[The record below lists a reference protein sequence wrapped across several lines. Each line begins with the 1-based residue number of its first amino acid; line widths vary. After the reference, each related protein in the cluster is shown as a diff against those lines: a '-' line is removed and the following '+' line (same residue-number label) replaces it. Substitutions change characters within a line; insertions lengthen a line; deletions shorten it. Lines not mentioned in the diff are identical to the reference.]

1 MIVGVDLG
9 KTGCRALSDTGAS
22 AEAVGSPGLAEPD
35 GVEAALVSVRTV
47 LADLPATD
55 LTAVAV
61 GAAGAE
67 AAPAARI
74 ELVRALATDHPGVEV
89 AVTSDSVTAHAGAL
103 GGRPGAVLAAGTGTV
118 ALAVRA
124 DGQRRQFDG
133 WGPWLGDDG
142 GGSWIGRHALRA
154 VLLHREG
161 RGPATCLTAAAEERY
176 GDLATLPRT
185 LAAGATARLT
195 AAFVPDVL
203 AAATAGDD
211 VARAVLES
219 AGECWLELG
228 LSAVH
233 ASGEGVLAVV
243 GGLTAAVNPTWPDD
257 VEVIAPLGTPV
268 HGALLLAGRS
278 DLPHEGA
285 VVRVPG

>member
-1 MIVGVDLG
+1 MIVGIDLG
-9 KTGCRALSDTGAS
+9 KTGCRALTDDGGS
-22 AEAVGSPGLAEPD
+22 AEGVGSPGLGEPD
-35 GVEAALVSVRTV
+35 GVEAALVAVRSV
-47 LADLPATD
+47 LADLPASD
-55 LTAVAV
+55 LSAIAV
-61 GAAGAE
+61 GAAGAG
-67 AAPAARI
+67 AAPAAARD
-74 ELVRALATDHPGVEV
+74 LAHALAADHPGTEV
-89 AVTSDSVTAHAGAL
+89 AVTSDALTAHIGAL

-124 DGQRRQFDG
+124 DGERRQFDG

-161 RGPATCLTAAAEERY
+161 RGPATALTVAAEERY
-176 GDLATLPRT
+176 GDLAVLPAT

-203 AAATAGDD
+203 AAATAGDQ
-211 VARAVLES
+211 VAGGVLAA

-228 LSAVH
+228 LAAVR

-243 GGLTAAVNPTWPDD
+243 GGLTAAVQPTWPDD